1 VLGVGELVV
10 GKPALQLNFVV
21 SLPLDLVSVM
31 SLLYRAVP
39 GSGLDPWLIST
50 RRSLP
55 AELRGDLDLL
65 HGFSGRLLYYMEEP
79 VMRFEPTRPDHI
91 DAGVDDLLAFLEGLA
106 PEEFQAMAVSAVER
120 VHRDL
125 GTGLKA
131 PELENTAAWRMFLQ
145 AGLTT
150 ASIDDAMALVAD
162 ATDLKRR
169 TIALIQGIWDSAYAE
184 EWAARLPALQE
195 AAGLAT
201 QMAGRSFGT
210 AFADLTG
217 NRVPSTLAAA
227 WNDVEAVTFC
237 PSYHIRTFVSY
248 VVYRPVLVVFFGAP
262 ELIERSRPHVLG
274 YEGQRTTEPVEALL
288 RQGGKI
294 TSDELLDGLRALGDA
309 NRLRIVDLLAGG
321 ELYAQEIVGRL
332 GIAQSAVSRHL
343 SLLERAGLV
352 KVRPR
357 GGMKYY
363 AVDCGRLDALA
374 GALCSRGRS

>member
-1 VLGVGELVV
+1 VGELVV

-21 SLPLDLVSVM
+21 SLPLDLISVM

-39 GSGLDPWLIST
+39 GSGLDPWLVST

-79 VMRFEPTRPDHI
+79 IMRFEPARLDRI
-91 DAGVDDLLAFLEGLA
+91 DAGIDDLVAFLGRLA
-106 PEEFQAMAVSAVER
+106 PEEFQLMAVHAVER

-125 GTGLKA
+125 GTGLRSPDLA
-131 PELENTAAWRMFLQ
+131 DTASWRMFLQ

-150 ASIDDAMALVAD
+150 ASIDDAMELVGNA
-162 ATDLKRR
+162 AELKRR

-184 EWAARLPALQE
+184 EFTNRLPALRE
-195 AAGLAT
+195 ATALAE

-227 WNDVEAVTFC
+227 WNDVESVTFC
-237 PSYHIRTFVSY
+237 PSYHLRSFVSY
-248 VVYRPVLVVFFGAP
+248 VFYKPVLVVFFGAP
-262 ELIERSRPHVLG
+262 ELIERSRPHVQAV
-274 YEGQRTTEPVEALL
+274 EGQRPDETVEVL
-288 RQGGKI
+288 RGQGGKI
-294 TSDELLDGLRALGDA
+294 TNEQMLDGLRALGDA

-343 SLLERAGLV
+343 ALLERAGLV

-363 AVDCGRLDALA
+363 AVDCDRLDALA
-374 GALCSRGRS
+374 GALCSRARG